1 MSSYDKLLRAAT
13 KPKAGAPKAKHIDP
27 LIAASFARDGS
38 LADVL
43 RALAGRL
50 REGRTVR

>member
-1 MSSYDKLLRAAT
+1 MSSYDKLLRSAT

-50 REGRTVR
+50 REGSTVR